1 MEQSKNTFLIV
12 AASLS
17 ALAAILHLACIVFG
31 APMYLFLGAGKQM
44 AHLADA
50 GHWYP
55 TVITSFIAGI
65 LFIWSLYALSGAG
78 VIRRLPLLRF
88 ALCAIT
94 AIYLV
99 RSVAFIPLM
108 PHFPDNSPNFW
119 FWSSF
124 ICFVLGVIHLVGT
137 RQVWATL
144 KK

>member
-1 MEQSKNTFLIV
+1 MEKSKNTFLII
-12 AASLS
+12 AAGLS
-17 ALAAILHLACIVFG
+17 ALAAILHIACIVFG
-31 APMYLFLGAGKQM
+31 APMYLFMGAGKQM

-55 TVITSFIAGI
+55 TVVTSFIAGI

-78 VIRRLPLLRF
+78 VIRRLPLLRV

-99 RSVAFIPLM
+99 RSVAFIPLA
-108 PHFPDNSPNFW
+108 PHFPENSPSFW

-124 ICFVLGVIHLVGT
+124 ICFVFGVMYLIGT
-137 RQVWATL
+137 WQVWAKL